1 MVASLP
7 QGRFSSLLFKCI
19 TCHIVVLGIFSVNPF
34 AFKIQDISEERILC
48 INGFLG
54 GEDEQKSGFFFSPA
68 CVFAF
73 DSQLSASSQW
83 DSIHAPSQG
92 KLNYQESRNKAG
104 AWAAAQNNTN
114 QWLQVDLGS
123 QKRVR
128 TLATQGRN
136 YSRHWPYGSHAQW
149 VTKYKLQYS
158 NDGVHFQYYQEQE
171 IVKVKTNILFI
182 IVRDI

>member
-1 MVASLP
+1 MVASLL

-34 AFKIQDISEERILC
+34 AFKIQDISQERILC
-48 INGFLG
+48 INCFLG
-54 GEDEQKSGFFFSPA
+54 GEDEQKSGFFSPA

-83 DSIHAPSQG
+83 DSIQAPSQG

-104 AWAAAQNNTN
+104 AWVAAQNNAN
-114 QWLQVDLGS
+114 QRLQVDLGS

-128 TLATQGRN
+128 NLATQGRN
-136 YSRHWPYGSHAQW
+136 YSLHWIGYHAQW

-158 NDGVHFQYYQEQE
+158 NDGVNFQYYQEQGV
-171 IVKVKTNILFI
+171 VKVKTNILFI